1 MKTVEKE
8 SVTFRIDHE
17 LREFLESIAKEER
30 RSFSSQLNVAIE
42 EWLRIKNEIH
52 PHFVED
58 IKGAL
63 KSGRPEP
70 VWKG

>member
-1 MKTVEKE
+1 MEPKARK
-8 SVTFRIDHE
+8 S
-17 LREFLESIAKEER
+17 LEIIAEEER

-58 IKGAL
+58 IKDAL
-63 KSGRPEP
+63 KSGRPQA
-70 VWKG
+70 VWKGW

>member
-1 MKTVEKE
+1 MKAIKE
-8 SVTFRIDHE
+8 TVTFRME
-17 LREFLESIAKEER
+17 PGVRKSLEIIAEEER
-30 RSFSSQLNVAIE
+30 RSFSSQLNVAVE

-58 IKGAL
+58 IKDAL
-63 KSGRPEP
+63 KSGKPEP

>member
-1 MKTVEKE
+1 MKAIKE
-8 SVTFRIDHE
+8 TVTFRMAHGV
-17 LREFLESIAKEER
+17 RKSIEVIAEEER

-52 PHFVED
+52 PHFVGD
-58 IKGAL
+58 IKDAL

>member
-1 MKTVEKE
+1 MKAIKE
-8 SVTFRIDHE
+8 TVTFRME
-17 LREFLESIAKEER
+17 PKARKLLEVIAEEER

-42 EWLRIKNEIH
+42 EWLRLKNEIH
-52 PHFVED
+52 PLFVED
-58 IKGAL
+58 IKDAI

>member
-1 MKTVEKE
+1 MKAIKE
-8 SVTFRIDHE
+8 TVTFRME
-17 LREFLESIAKEER
+17 PKVRKSLEIIAEEER

-70 VWKG
+70 AWKG

>member
-1 MKTVEKE
+1 MKTIKE
-8 SVTFRIDHE
+8 TVTFRME
-17 LREFLESIAKEER
+17 PKVRKSLEVIAEEER

-52 PHFVED
+52 PHFVKD
-58 IKGAL
+58 IKDAL

>member
-1 MKTVEKE
+1 MEPKVRK
-8 SVTFRIDHE
+8 S
-17 LREFLESIAKEER
+17 LEIIAEEER

>member
-1 MKTVEKE
+1 MKAIKE
-8 SVTFRIDHE
+8 TVTFRMEPGI
-17 LREFLESIAKEER
+17 RKSLEVIAEEER
-30 RSFSSQLNVAIE
+30 RSFSSQLNMAVE

-58 IKGAL
+58 IKAAL

-70 VWKG
+70 AWKG

>member
-1 MKTVEKE
+1 MKAIKE
-8 SVTFRIDHE
+8 TVTFRME
-17 LREFLESIAKEER
+17 PEVRKSLEVIAEEER
-30 RSFSSQLNVAIE
+30 RSFSSQLNVAVE

-58 IKGAL
+58 IKDAL

>member
-1 MKTVEKE
+1 MKAIKE
-8 SVTFRIDHE
+8 TVTFRMEPGIRKS
-17 LREFLESIAKEER
+17 LKVIAEEER
-30 RSFSSQLNVAIE
+30 RSFSSQLNMAVE

-52 PHFVED
+52 PHFVKD
-58 IKGAL
+58 IKDAL

>member
-1 MKTVEKE
+1 MKTIKE
-8 SVTFRIDHE
+8 TVTFRME
-17 LREFLESIAKEER
+17 PGVRKSLEIIAEEER
-30 RSFSSQLNVAIE
+30 RSFSSQLNVAVE

-52 PHFVED
+52 PHFVKD
-58 IKGAL
+58 IKDAL

>member
-1 MKTVEKE
+1 MKTVKE
-8 SVTFRIDHE
+8 TVTFRME
-17 LREFLESIAKEER
+17 PGVRKSLEIIAEEER
-30 RSFSSQLNVAIE
+30 RSFSSQLNMAVE

-52 PHFVED
+52 PHFVKD
-58 IKGAL
+58 IKDAL

>member
-1 MKTVEKE
+1 MKAIKE
-8 SVTFRIDHE
+8 TVTFRME
-17 LREFLESIAKEER
+17 PKVRKSLEIIAEEER

>member
-1 MKTVEKE
+1 MKANKE
-8 SVTFRIDHE
+8 TVTFRIE
-17 LREFLESIAKEER
+17 PEARKSLEVIAEEER
-30 RSFSSQLNVAIE
+30 RSFSNQLNVAIE
-42 EWLRIKNEIH
+42 EWLRIRNEIH

-58 IKGAL
+58 IKDAL

>member
-1 MKTVEKE
+1 MKAIKE
-8 SVTFRIDHE
+8 TVTFRME
-17 LREFLESIAKEER
+17 PEVRKSLEIIAEEER

-58 IKGAL
+58 IKDAL
-63 KSGRPEP
+63 KSGRPQA

>member
-1 MKTVEKE
+1 MKTIKE
-8 SVTFRIDHE
+8 TVTFRME
-17 LREFLESIAKEER
+17 PGVRKSLEIIAEEER
-30 RSFSSQLNVAIE
+30 RSFSSQLNMAVE

-52 PHFVED
+52 PHFVEN
-58 IKGAL
+58 IKDAL